1 MNRSRSRAATRAA
14 TRAGLPVTALLIST
28 MCFVGP
34 AQADAVADFYTGK
47 TVRIINWAAA
57 GGEYDLHGKLVSRHI
72 GKHIPGKPLVVHQTM
87 SGGGGLV
94 AANYLYNVA
103 PKDGTVMGI
112 MVGTLS
118 LFQAF
123 GDKAI
128 KFDAGKFNWIGTIAS
143 TKENVVAWH
152 TAPVKKFEDLLTTE
166 LVNGASG
173 KSSPSYMVPKLM
185 NELLGTKIRIV
196 TGYRGGSRINL
207 AMERGEVQGR
217 YNTWSSWKVTKPEW
231 IRDKKINVLVQQALS
246 KPADLQGPPLLIDLA
261 KTPEDR
267 KIFELMAIG
276 SEMGRPLAATPGIPA
291 ERVKAL
297 INAYRAMT
305 KDPEFIAETKKLNVE
320 VDPVIGE
327 DMQKLVHRAL
337 ATPAP
342 IVARMKKLLE

>member
-1 MNRSRSRAATRAA
+1 MRRFSRRFSGRCSPLIVVAALGLSVGAA
-14 TRAGLPVTALLIST
+14 R
-28 MCFVGP
+28 
-34 AQADAVADFYTGK
+34 ADAISDFYTGK

-57 GGEYDLHGKLVSRHI
+57 GGEYDLHGKLVARHI
-72 GKHIPGKPLVVHQTM
+72 GRHIPGKPTVVHQTM
-87 SGGGGLV
+87 TGGGGLV

-103 PKDGTVMGI
+103 SKDGTAMGI

-128 KFDAGKFNWIGTIAS
+128 KFDAAKFNWIGTIAS

-152 TAPVKKFEDLLTTE
+152 TAKAKSFEDLLKYE
-166 LVNGASG
+166 HIAGASG
-173 KSSPSYMVPKLM
+173 RSSPSYMVPKLM
-185 NELLGTKIRIV
+185 NELLGTKIKIV
-196 TGYRGGSRINL
+196 TGFRGGSRINL

-231 IRDKKINVLVQQALS
+231 LKEKKITILVQQALT

-261 KTPEDR
+261 KSPEDK

-276 SEMGRPLAATPGIPA
+276 SEMGRPLAATPGIPQ
-291 ERVKAL
+291 ERVAAL
-297 INAYRAMT
+297 IAAYRAMV
-305 KDPEFIAETKKLNVE
+305 KDAAFVADAKKLNIE
-320 VDPVIGE
+320 IDPVTGE
-327 DMQKLVHRAL
+327 DMQKLVQKAL

-342 IVARMKKLLE
+342 VVARMKKLLE

>member
-1 MNRSRSRAATRAA
+1 MNRYFLAA
-14 TRAGLPVTALLIST
+14 
-28 MCFVGP
+28 C
-34 AQADAVADFYTGK
+34 AVAGSCMAAHDRALADPVSDFYAGK

-57 GGEYDLHGKLVSRHI
+57 GGEYDIHGKLVSRHL
-72 GKHIPGKPLVVHQTM
+72 GKHIPGKPTVLHQTM
-87 SGGGGLV
+87 TGGGGIV

-103 PKDGTVMGI
+103 PKDGTSMGI

-143 TKENVVAWH
+143 TKENIVAWH
-152 TAPVKKFEDLLTTE
+152 TAPVKTFEDLRSKPFIT
-166 LVNGASG
+166 GASG
-173 KSSPSYMVPKLM
+173 RSSPSYMVPKLV
-185 NELLGTKIRIV
+185 NELLGAKIKIV
-196 TGYRGGSRINL
+196 TGFRGGSQINL

-217 YNTWSSWKVTKPEW
+217 YNTWSSWKVTKPDW
-231 IRDKKINVLVQQALS
+231 IKDKKITVLVQQALT
-246 KPADLQGPPLLIDLA
+246 KPSDLQGPPLLVDLA
-261 KTPEDR
+261 KTPDDK

-297 INAYRAMT
+297 IEAYRAMT
-305 KDPEFIAETKKLNVE
+305 KDADFIAEAKKLNIE
-320 VDPVIGE
+320 IDPVVGE
-327 DMQKLVHRAL
+327 DMRKLVQRAL

-342 IVARMKKLLE
+342 VVARMKKLLE